1 MTENMAF
8 PRNDA
13 EIETIRAIVES
24 GDDPPVVMLNLNR
37 YVAQAGY
44 PDGQLYR
51 NYMSV
56 LEALLSRVGAAILWR
71 APVFGQTVGAPTMDA
86 DEVLAV
92 WYPSHRTFLELPNA
106 PGAEENYRLRGL
118 CVEKAVIHRCAGD
131 REPLCREP

>member
-1 MTENMAF
+1 MTKMAF

-13 EIETIRAIVES
+13 ELEAIRAIVAS
-24 GDDPPVVMLNLNR
+24 GDDKPVVMLNLNR
-37 YVAQAGY
+37 YVAQAAY

-51 NYMSV
+51 SYMSV

-71 APVFGQTVGAPTMDA
+71 VPVYGQPVGEQAI

-92 WYPSHRTFLELPNA
+92 WYPTHRTFLELPNT

-118 CVEKAVIHRCAGD
+118 CVEAAVIHRCAGD
-131 REPLCREP
+131 QPPLCQTPSQ